1 MVIAIST
8 NQQNSKSFQ
17 LAGDA
22 EQREQGAE
30 VEAVG
35 VVEAGGHCHHYFL
48 LLLSLPWLSFSLFL
62 PLTTSINLMPSLSKL
77 PLSWSTLVIPLHEIQ
92 QSLHSKSVFCR
103 NISNGRSS
111 QKISK
116 KQWWFYFPIL
126 LLGGPSPPSQL
137 VPNPFNWSPNTNL
150 MK

>member
-35 VVEAGGHCHHYFL
+35 VVEAGGHCHHCHHYFL
-48 LLLSLPWLSFSLFL
+48 LLLSLPWLSFSLLL

-103 NISNGRSS
+103 NISAVA
-111 QKISK
+111 QIKILK
-116 KQWWFYFPIL
+116 KTRWFYFRIL
-126 LLGGPSPPSQL
+126 LL
-137 VPNPFNWSPNTNL
+137 
-150 MK
+150 